1 MKVLDKS
8 LSQNKFTCIESWIS
22 DRQADISKQTDRL
35 DCGST
40 EGAKQSAF
48 IGGLVQH
55 QKLYECLEIIGE

>member
-35 DCGST
+35 DCEYWRRLREHRRREAIGFHRGI
-40 EGAKQSAF
+40 GATSE
-48 IGGLVQH
+48 VV
-55 QKLYECLEIIGE
+55 